1 MNPSTHK
8 NTPLKTG
15 TPVSSKLANMLIQLK
30 ETENTSSVISPLVIQ
45 HHAIKSVIKPTEVLN
60 IFN

>member
-1 MNPSTHK
+1 MHPSTHT

-30 ETENTSSVISPLVIQ
+30 ETENTSSAISPLVIQ
-45 HHAIKSVIKPTEVLN
+45 DQALKSVIKSLEVLN
-60 IFN
+60 IFD